1 MTTFTPRDYQ
11 VGAIEAGVKHLM
23 HGTGNNFAVLPCGSG
38 KSVVTA
44 GVADRLDGEVLVLQP
59 SKEILYQNA
68 AKMRSFGKH
77 PAIFSAS
84 AGRKQIDHITFAT
97 IGSVVNRMEAF
108 MRFKHIIVD
117 ECHLVPETEGSM
129 YRNFFDRWEEHRNEK
144 LRLFGLTATPFR
156 LGTNSFGSQI
166 KFLGRSSPKIWDKM
180 IYCVQIK
187 DIQSLGYLAN
197 MDYFRH
203 RGIDPAMLRLNSSGS
218 DYTDASIKAA
228 FQASDME
235 AKIVNIV
242 ERLMSGEKSPAR
254 KSVLVFTKFVEE
266 AANVAKYIPGAAMVS
281 GETPQS
287 ERDRILEDFKAGRIK
302 VVCNV
307 GVLCL
312 DEKTE
317 ILTSEGWVG
326 IDEMNYEHNVA
337 CWSTDGSIVFSPP
350 QYIVR
355 RDRKPGERMV
365 VAKGNAIDFR
375 VTEDHRMVRNVGRKR
390 EWGEQLARDTVG
402 KRFDFPSSGHAEP
415 EIVSVA
421 PTSISEEVRR
431 VRINATAYNYRKNGM
446 STAAARQAATEM
458 VDRKAGM
465 THTMPHELTMDDCR
479 FIGFWLADGTM
490 SMGRCS
496 ISQSMRYANIVRWFD
511 DVLRGTGLHYTRTV
525 TPPRGNQRA
534 DVVRWSFAKGT
545 GGHGQY
551 IKGGYYRLSPYLDK
565 CGSHML
571 WGLDNEQFGALL
583 EGFWYGDGEHGT
595 TEYESSSARWSV
607 AGTQKKLYDMGKV
620 RLSLATIIHCSAA
633 GPCAFAIRARTLLA
647 TSGTPPFFSEANCF
661 SRSTAFSS
669 RYSLHMGMSFMA
681 VSFP

>member
-1 MTTFTPRDYQ
+1 MSTFTPRDYQ

-187 DIQSLGYLAN
+187 DIQSRGYLAN
-197 MDYFRH
+197 MEYFRH

-242 ERLMSGEKSPAR
+242 ERLLSGEKSPAR

-307 GVLCL
+307 GVL
-312 DEKTE
+312 T
-317 ILTSEGWVG
+317 TG
-326 IDEMNYEHNVA
+326 
-337 CWSTDGSIVFSPP
+337 
-350 QYIVR
+350 
-355 RDRKPGERMV
+355 
-365 VAKGNAIDFR
+365 
-375 VTEDHRMVRNVGRKR
+375 
-390 EWGEQLARDTVG
+390 
-402 KRFDFPSSGHAEP
+402 FDFPALDT
-415 EIVSVA
+415 IVL
-421 PTSISEEVRR
+421 
-431 VRINATAYNYRKNGM
+431 
-446 STAAARQAATEM
+446 AR
-458 VDRKAGM
+458 
-465 THTMPHELTMDDCR
+465 P
-479 FIGFWLADGTM
+479 TM
-490 SMGRCS
+490 SLSLYYQMVGRAIRPHPS
-496 ISQSMRYANIVRWFD
+496 KDTAWVIDMVNLVNTFGPVEDLLIDTDFKGLPRM
-511 DVLRGTGLHYTRTV
+511 TGAIPDNRTGGYIRKQL
-525 TPPRGNQRA
+525 TNTILAPRQQN
-534 DVVRWSFAKGT
+534 SFAG
-545 GGHGQY
+545 
-551 IKGGYYRLSPYLDK
+551 
-565 CGSHML
+565 
-571 WGLDNEQFGALL
+571 
-583 EGFWYGDGEHGT
+583 
-595 TEYESSSARWSV
+595 RW
-607 AGTQKKLYDMGKV
+607 
-620 RLSLATIIHCSAA
+620 
-633 GPCAFAIRARTLLA
+633 
-647 TSGTPPFFSEANCF
+647 
-661 SRSTAFSS
+661 
-669 RYSLHMGMSFMA
+669 
-681 VSFP
+681 